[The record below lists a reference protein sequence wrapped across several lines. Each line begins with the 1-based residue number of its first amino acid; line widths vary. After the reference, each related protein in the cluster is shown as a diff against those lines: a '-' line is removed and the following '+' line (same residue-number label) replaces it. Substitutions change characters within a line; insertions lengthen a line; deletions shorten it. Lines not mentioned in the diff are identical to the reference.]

1 MPPRI
6 GRHLRRERHK
16 APSALHISRSSNED
30 VQEIARR
37 VEKVL
42 PKPVENKWKISLGG
56 SFRRYNSFTGVS
68 QNTPDPGPIRYEP
81 SIGPQKTCMQMPAL
95 PDIIENCRWCVGIP
109 DHADQCSGT
118 CRS

>member
-1 MPPRI
+1 M
-6 GRHLRRERHK
+6 
-16 APSALHISRSSNED
+16 
-30 VQEIARR
+30 
-37 VEKVL
+37 EKVL

-95 PDIIENCRWCVGIP
+95 PDIIENCRWCELGSSRSGSLVGP
-109 DHADQCSGT
+109 GEVGLTPFDSN
-118 CRS
+118 